1 MVIFFDAPVAPDD
14 LTTFVRE
21 VPTNSQLILSQL
33 FPIRYV
39 DDNTVDFA
47 EIIRTNR
54 TARYRSFDGRIHVSE
69 RDTGSEKRVKL
80 LPLSTSLSMGE
91 YERLQLQFARTAGTN
106 QTALA
111 NAIYNDAEN
120 LTREVQARLEQAWG
134 DVLTDGKL
142 TINENGF
149 QGEADFG
156 VPAGQI
162 VAPLGALWSNTA
174 TAVPLTDLQVWTDA
188 YVAAN
193 GVPPATFQT
202 SLAVMRLLQSNTQV
216 INAVHGATAAR
227 TFVTLI
233 ELSNLLASMGLPVPR
248 TAYDSQ
254 VDVDGTTTR
263 VIADDRV
270 VFLPQDVAALGY
282 TAFGLTA
289 TALELVNSNE
299 SDLSFENAPGIVGVV
314 EKSGP
319 PYKQF
324 TYVDAVAMPI
334 LANARLLMVADVK

>member
-1 MVIFFDAPVAPDD
+1 MAIFFDAPVAPDD

-21 VPTNSQLILSQL
+21 VPTDSSLRLSQL
-33 FPIRYV
+33 FPTRFV

-54 TARYRSFDGRIHVSE
+54 TARFRSFDGRIHVSE

-80 LPLSTSLSMGE
+80 LPLSSSLSMGE

-106 QTALA
+106 QQALA

-156 VPAGQI
+156 VPGSQI
-162 VAPLGALWSNTA
+162 VAPAGALWSNMA
-174 TAVPLTDLQVWTDA
+174 TAVPITDLQAWTDA

-193 GVPPATFQT
+193 GIKPATFQT
-202 SLAVMRLLQSNTQV
+202 SLAVMRLLLSNTQV
-216 INAVHGATAAR
+216 INAVHGAAAGR
-227 TFVTLI
+227 TFVSLP
-233 ELSNLLASMGLPVPR
+233 ELTSLLESLQLPTPR
-248 TAYDSQ
+248 EPYDSQ
-254 VDVDGTTTR
+254 VDIDGVQTR

-270 VFLPQDVAALGY
+270 VFLPENVAALGY
-282 TAFGLTA
+282 TAYGLTA
-289 TALELVNSNE
+289 TALELVNSNQ
-299 SDLSFENAPGIVGVV
+299 SDLSFSNAPGIVGVV

>member
-1 MVIFFDAPVAPDD
+1 MAIFFDAPVAPDD

-21 VPTNSQLILSQL
+21 VPADSSLALSQM
-33 FPIRYV
+33 FPTRFV

-54 TARYRSFDGRIHVSE
+54 TARFRSFDGRIHVSE
-69 RDTGSEKRVKL
+69 RDAGSEKRVKL
-80 LPLSTSLSMGE
+80 LPLSSSLSMGE
-91 YERLQLQFARTAGTN
+91 YERLQVQFARTGGTN
-106 QTALA
+106 QRALVTAV
-111 NAIYNDAEN
+111 YNDAEN

-162 VAPLGALWSNTA
+162 VAPAGALWSNTA
-174 TAVPLTDLQVWTDA
+174 TAVPLTDIRTWSDA
-188 YVAAN
+188 QAAAGN
-193 GVPPATFQT
+193 GRPATFKT
-202 SLAVMRLLQSNTQV
+202 SLAVMRLLQTNKEV
-216 INAVHGATAAR
+216 IDAIIGSTAGR
-227 TFVTLI
+227 TFVTI
-233 ELSNLLASMGLPVPR
+233 TELNNLLASMQLP
-248 TAYDSQ
+248 TAEDPYDSQ
-254 VDVDGTTTR
+254 VDVDGTQTR
-263 VIADDRV
+263 VIADDKV
-270 VFLPQDVAALGY
+270 VFFPANKAALGY

-289 TALELVNSNE
+289 TALELVNSEE
-299 SDLSFENAPGIVGVV
+299 SALSFEEAPGIVGVV

-324 TYVDAVAMPI
+324 TFVDAVAMPI
-334 LANARLLMVADVK
+334 LANAKLMTIADVK